1 MIYAIRRRLWGR
13 RPSGWLLA
21 SSAADLGIAPGLAI
35 WGVAMTPLPAPVV
48 AELLAAPVVFA
59 FAFAFALVLDLV
71 KIPLFARLGIVL
83 RAVAVAVPVGR
94 AG

>member
-48 AELLAAPVVFA
+48 AELLAAPVA

>member
-1 MIYAIRRRLWGR
+1 
-13 RPSGWLLA
+13 
-21 SSAADLGIAPGLAI
+21 
-35 WGVAMTPLPAPVV
+35 MTPLPAPVV
-48 AELLAAPVVFA
+48 AELLAAPVVFAFA

-83 RAVAVAVPVGR
+83 RAVAVPVGR

>member
-59 FAFAFALVLDLV
+59 FAFALVLDLV